1 MTIKEEEGNLGGC
14 SASEAKEKVYL
25 EEANTACS
33 VQDCG
38 EAKPGE
44 NRRAPSKAINMR
56 VFRNL
61 GREISMVLRQFGWD
75 KEVELGKQKCH

>member
-25 EEANTACS
+25 EEANIACS

-38 EAKPGE
+38 EAKPG
-44 NRRAPSKAINMR
+44 
-56 VFRNL
+56 
-61 GREISMVLRQFGWD
+61 
-75 KEVELGKQKCH
+75 